1 MAGFEHFCQRS
12 EDREAE
18 ARNLAWFSHLSGEN
32 RARMG
37 WPRHV
42 RIRAYLLSGED
53 TVAMQLADDYAMR
66 IRALHPDRATV
77 EIPHQRKPHPAE
89 VLLLDQARR
98 ADRRAG
104 RNPHSQSE
112 IPYSGA

>member
-18 ARNLAWFSHLSGEN
+18 ARNLAWFSHLSGDN

-66 IRALHPDRATV
+66 IRALHPDRPSP
-77 EIPHQRKPHPAE
+77 EIPHQREPLETRTRKTHHWGD
-89 VLLLDQARR
+89 LDKRY
-98 ADRRAG
+98 G
-104 RNPHSQSE
+104 RSDV
-112 IPYSGA
+112 PYSGA